1 MERLYFPV
9 VLGTFLAFPSGYAGW
24 PMPVLLLII
33 LAELVTRKMKWAPT
47 SLDRPLLALLVVSL
61 ASAVASPWRVQ
72 SVPIVALLALM
83 FLVSVY
89 PAARVI
95 RARPDA
101 LPLIIALWIAGA
113 LFAAVW
119 GILRAPAEWP
129 GGASTLA
136 LGRVGL
142 GTTLVAAVALA
153 LGAWTVWDRSW
164 VRIGL
169 AVGLPVMVT
178 ALELTTSRSAWIAA
192 VAGAAIII
200 GLAPRRRAALIMLC
214 AASVAVAILVTRVE
228 RQFLIQRLESIPS
241 VEANAD
247 RMAIWIGALRM
258 VRDHPLL
265 GTGYGTFVLAWPQY
279 HDDPA
284 LEGKPTAH
292 NVFLNFAAETG
303 LLGLAAFLAFLGAGF
318 AGLWRRIQ
326 TSRGDP
332 QADGLWVA
340 LFAAVAGMLVQQ
352 LFDASVMS
360 WQVGYGLLASFGLAG
375 ARRSADATGYRNTPA

>member
-24 PMPVLLLII
+24 PMPVLLLFI
-33 LAELVTRKMKWAPT
+33 LAELVTRKMKWVPT
-47 SLDRPLLALLVVSL
+47 SLDRPLLALLAVSL

-72 SVPIVALLALM
+72 SVAIVGLFALM
-83 FLVSVY
+83 ILVSVY

-101 LPLIIALWIAGA
+101 LRLITALWIAGA

-119 GILRAPAEWP
+119 GIIRAPAEWP
-129 GGASTLA
+129 GGASTPA
-136 LGRVGL
+136 LGRIAL
-142 GTTLVAAVALA
+142 GTTMVTAIVLA
-153 LGAWTVWDRSW
+153 LGAWTVWDRSR
-164 VRIGL
+164 VRIVL
-169 AVGLPVMVT
+169 AVGLPIFIT
-178 ALELTTSRSAWIAA
+178 ALVLTTSRSAWIAA
-192 VAGAAIII
+192 VAGAAVVI
-200 GLAPRRRAALIMLC
+200 GLAPRRRAALVILC
-214 AASVAVAILVTRVE
+214 VASVVIAVLATRVE
-228 RQFLIQRLESIPS
+228 RQFLIQRLESIPN
-241 VEANAD
+241 VEVNAD
-247 RMAIWIGALRM
+247 RMAIWSGALKM

-265 GTGYGTFVLAWPQY
+265 GTGYGTFVDAWPQY

-284 LEGKPTAH
+284 LVGKPTAH

-303 LLGLAAFLAFLGAGF
+303 LLGLAAFLTFLGAGF
-318 AGLWRRIQ
+318 VSLWRRIQ
-326 TSRGDP
+326 ASRDDP

-360 WQVGYGLLASFGLAG
+360 WQVGYGLLASLALAG
-375 ARRSADATGYRNTPA
+375 AKRSPDATGYRNTPA